1 MDERKKNELDEIP
14 VDKEE
19 FKEFATEKGVVRVS
33 VSDEKDEQSAI
44 KKVNSYLRESESL
57 STPILANIYDQSN
70 FKIAKLEDKNERLT
84 AKNKNAQTKIDKAK
98 NFVELFNQ
106 IKDPT
111 IAKAVPA
118 PVFKFMEKIAEQKQ
132 EKINNLSSKIEKRN
146 DKIANNDKKIAK
158 HTKTL
163 ETCKKVDT
171 FLQNMK
177 SPEGRKENFINGL
190 QEFNNIALNKAT
202 SKLADVEDK
211 ITKASTAYEKTH
223 SATDKLKLRNKI
235 NKLTEQK
242 NVLESKIQGLGGITN
257 RINAVQNAPQDK
269 ADEVISKSCEGIVNA
284 VAENP
289 EGFAKNQAERVVE
302 VCNTVIDKELPN
314 AELGLGQDKP
324 DNYLKNAEMMIEDD
338 YNSIDGVINNGSKEK
353 EQEKLTEKSSEK
365 EEKRGAFPVSRNK
378 IKQNAEKIAKSE
390 HKATDDKQKSK
401 GQEL

>member
-14 VDKEE
+14 VDKKEE
-19 FKEFATEKGVVRVS
+19 ANEKEVVRAS
-33 VSDEKDEQSAI
+33 VSDEKENQFP
-44 KKVNSYLRESESL
+44 VNDINSSLKESESL

-118 PVFKFMEKIAEQKQ
+118 PIFKFMEKIAEQKQ

-202 SKLADVEDK
+202 TKLADVEDK
-211 ITKASTAYEKTH
+211 IAKTSTAYEKTH

-242 NVLESKIQGLGGITN
+242 GVLESKIQGLGGITN
-257 RINAVQNAPQDK
+257 RINAVQNASQDK

-289 EGFAKNQAERVVE
+289 EGFAKNQAETVVE

-338 YNSIDGVINNGSKEK
+338 YNSIDGVINNGSKEQ
-353 EQEKLTEKSSEK
+353 EQEKLTEKGSEK

>member
-1 MDERKKNELDEIP
+1 MLRRRK
-14 VDKEE
+14 
-19 FKEFATEKGVVRVS
+19 
-33 VSDEKDEQSAI
+33 
-44 KKVNSYLRESESL
+44 
-57 STPILANIYDQSN
+57 NI
-70 FKIAKLEDKNERLT
+70 A

-118 PVFKFMEKIAEQKQ
+118 PIFKFMEKIAEQKQ

-202 SKLADVEDK
+202 TKLADVEDK
-211 ITKASTAYEKTH
+211 IVKTSTAYEKTH

-242 NVLESKIQGLGGITN
+242 GVLESKIQGLGGITN
-257 RINAVQNAPQDK
+257 RINAVQNASQDK

-289 EGFAKNQAERVVE
+289 EGFAKNQAETVVE

-338 YNSIDGVINNGSKEK
+338 YNSIDGVINNGSKEQ
-353 EQEKLTEKSSEK
+353 EQEKLTEKGSEK
-365 EEKRGAFPVSRNK
+365 EEKRGAV
-378 IKQNAEKIAKSE
+378 
-390 HKATDDKQKSK
+390 
-401 GQEL
+401 

>member
-14 VDKEE
+14 VDKKEE
-19 FKEFATEKGVVRVS
+19 ANEKEVVRAS
-33 VSDEKDEQSAI
+33 VSDEKENQSP
-44 KKVNSYLRESESL
+44 VNDINSSLKESESL

-70 FKIAKLEDKNERLT
+70 FKIAKLEDKNAKLT
-84 AKNKNAQTKIDKAK
+84 AKNEKAQIKIDKAK

-132 EKINNLSSKIEKRN
+132 EKINNLSSKIEKRD

-171 FLQNMK
+171 FIQNMK

-284 VAENP
+284 VTENP
-289 EGFAKNQAERVVE
+289 DGFVKNQAETVVE

-353 EQEKLTEKSSEK
+353 EQEKLTEKGSEK